1 MQISPDDYLGFVDR
15 ALDGMMGIIEQMG
28 DLANRSPDLSGANSP
43 YAILVHCVG
52 VCHYW
57 IGTLIAGRHTDRD
70 RPAEFQATGCAAAL
84 RAAVNDLKRQIR
96 LDLRNVTPDVDE
108 EQGLAAMPNAE
119 YTPLPDRTHWTQG
132 AVLMHTYEELAQ
144 HHGQM
149 QLTRDI
155 LVQGRRQI

>member
-1 MQISPDDYLGFVDR
+1 MICSPVCLFLGITPPFFRPIISHRLWTSFRG
-15 ALDGMMGIIEQMG
+15 
-28 DLANRSPDLSGANSP
+28 SGQP

-57 IGTLIAGRHTDRD
+57 IGTLIAGPHTDRD
-70 RPAEFQATGCAAAL
+70 RPAEFQATGSAVAL

>member
-1 MQISPDDYLGFVDR
+1 MQISPDDYLAFVDR
-15 ALDGMMGIIEQMG
+15 ALDGMLGIIEQMG

-57 IGTLIAGRHTDRD
+57 IGTLIAGRHTERD
-70 RPAEFQATGCAAAL
+70 RPAEFQATGGAAAL
-84 RAAVNDLKRQIR
+84 RAAVNDLKRQLR

>member
-1 MQISPDDYLGFVDR
+1 MQISPDDYLTFVDR

-70 RPAEFQATGCAAAL
+70 RPAEFQATGSAAAL

-108 EQGLAAMPNAE
+108 EQGLAAMPNTD
-119 YTPLPDRTHWTQG
+119 YSPLPDRTHWTQG

>member
-1 MQISPDDYLGFVDR
+1 MQISPDDYLTFVDR

-70 RPAEFQATGCAAAL
+70 RPAEFQATGGAAAL

>member
-1 MQISPDDYLGFVDR
+1 MQISPDDYLTFVDR

-28 DLANRSPDLSGANSP
+28 DLANRSPGLSGANSP

-57 IGTLIAGRHTDRD
+57 IGTSIAGRHTDRD
-70 RPAEFQATGCAAAL
+70 RPAEFQATGGAAAL

-96 LDLRNVTPDVDE
+96 LDLRNVTLDVDG
-108 EQGLAAMPNAE
+108 EQGLAAKPSTD

-155 LVQGRRQI
+155 LVQGRRQV

>member
-1 MQISPDDYLGFVDR
+1 MQISPDDYLTFVDR

-43 YAILVHCVG
+43 YAILVHCVA

-70 RPAEFQATGCAAAL
+70 RPAEFQATGGAAAL

-96 LDLRNVTPDVDE
+96 LDLRNVTLDVDG
-108 EQGLAAMPNAE
+108 EQGLAAKPNTD

-155 LVQGRRQI
+155 LVQGKRQV

>member
-1 MQISPDDYLGFVDR
+1 MQISPDDYLTFVDR

-70 RPAEFQATGCAAAL
+70 RPAEFQATGGAAAL

-96 LDLRNVTPDVDE
+96 LDLRNVTPDVDG
-108 EQGLAAMPNAE
+108 EQGLAAVPNAE